1 MGNVSV
7 VMDSWAHG
15 NHRGYIFG
23 RELITRIWV
32 TAELEAL
39 LNNLHP
45 DHPRTFPG
53 TKHAL
58 IRVFLAPHRDNTS
71 YYPQFAPSDVVSDR
85 SRKLYWD
92 EIDAND
98 KMYNHTDFT
107 IISINQNFLMT
118 TFSFNFGFTN
128 DILFGGGGIGRSL
141 LRSLKSKLKSASLKN
156 RRRRRH
162 ATTHKKR

>member
-1 MGNVSV
+1 MKNS
-7 VMDSWAHG
+7 
-15 NHRGYIFG
+15 
-23 RELITRIWV
+23 
-32 TAELEAL
+32 
-39 LNNLHP
+39 
-45 DHPRTFPG
+45 
-53 TKHAL
+53 L
-58 IRVFLAPHRDNTS
+58 IRVFLAPHPDNITH
-71 YYPQFAPSDVVSDR
+71 YPQFVPDAVSK
-85 SRKLYWD
+85 SEVNLYFD
-92 EIDAND
+92 EIKKND
-98 KMYNHTDFT
+98 ELYNHTDFT